1 MAKWFASRF
10 EKALVSRV
18 NRRMLIRMVRFWRST
33 QDVLMRFWSGSPVTG
48 FWMVLMH
55 FAGLYRFSPSGSEP
69 YSLTSWL

>member
-33 QDVLMRFWSGSPVTG
+33 
-48 FWMVLMH
+48 
-55 FAGLYRFSPSGSEP
+55 
-69 YSLTSWL
+69 